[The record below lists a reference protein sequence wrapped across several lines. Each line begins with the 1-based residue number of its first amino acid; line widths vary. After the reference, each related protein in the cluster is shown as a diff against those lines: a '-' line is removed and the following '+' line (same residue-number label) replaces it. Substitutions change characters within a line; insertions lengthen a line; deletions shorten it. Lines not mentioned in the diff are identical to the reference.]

1 MRRGAQSGRVARRFR
16 FGGAWWY
23 GTQVRIRPAFTRLL
37 VLLLLLQWGTAFGHC
52 LKLAAP
58 QGATLGGVLH
68 MEICTPDGMR
78 TIPLAL
84 EQDEQAPQD
93 HADGMLCPLCGGA
106 SGAALPPPPATLVAP
121 LLLVQTAPL
130 PPPSTPNPAPPPR
143 CQPPPRAPPTS

>member
-1 MRRGAQSGRVARRFR
+1 M
-16 FGGAWWY
+16 
-23 GTQVRIRPAFTRLL
+23 RIRPAFTRLL
-37 VLLLLLQWGTAFGHC
+37 VVLLLLQWGTAFGHC

-58 QGATLGGVLH
+58 SGGVLH

-78 TIPLAL
+78 SIPLAL

-93 HADGMLCPLCGGA
+93 HAAGMFCPLCGGA
-106 SGAALPPPPATLVAP
+106 SGAALPPPPVALVPP

>member
-1 MRRGAQSGRVARRFR
+1 M
-16 FGGAWWY
+16 
-23 GTQVRIRPAFTRLL
+23 VRLRPAFTRLL

-58 QGATLGGVLH
+58 QGGASGGVLH
-68 MEICTPDGMR
+68 MDICTPEGLR
-78 TIPLAL
+78 SIPLVL

-93 HADGMLCPLCGGA
+93 HAAGMLCPLCGGA
-106 SGAALPPPPATLVAP
+106 SGAALPPPPVALVPP